1 MIDASGANLIVEFI
15 QKMHQTQT
23 KVIISNIK
31 TQPKRVLH
39 QAFANAHVRLSD
51 ISTAS
56 NYDNAV
62 KMAKRY
68 VSRKNKMQAVKEASA
83 AAGMAAE

>member
-1 MIDASGANLIVEFI
+1 MIDASGGNLSVEFI

-39 QAFANAHVRLSD
+39 QAFASAHIRLSD

-68 VSRKNKMQAVKEASA
+68 VSRKNKEKAAKEVA
-83 AAGMAAE
+83 AAANMAAE